1 MQINKMVI
9 KFYLDK
15 IRMKRYIFKI
25 RDRLQTF
32 KNPPK
37 IKIVFFNFY
46 KKMNQIQE
54 YRHQEKRTNICFSI
68 KIKIKK
74 FNNYNKVISNNNLE

>member
-25 RDRLQTF
+25 RDRIQAY
-32 KNPPK
+32 KNPHK
-37 IKIVFFNFY
+37 IKIDFFNFY
-46 KKMNQIQE
+46 NMMNQIQK
-54 YRHQEKRTNICFSI
+54 YSHQEKRTNICFSI

-74 FNNYNKVISNNNLE
+74 INNYN